1 MIQVWGTFLKATTFQ
16 VTFGTFD
23 LSRGSRYGTGL
34 MSFVHMGNDSSD

>member
-23 LSRGSRYGTGL
+23 LSRGSVMEL
-34 MSFVHMGNDSSD
+34 D